1 MGTRKQK
8 TPTKLGRRSAFRS
21 KTPKV
26 PIALSVTP
34 ECVAQIKVEVA
45 RAAQENRSV
54 WFEDVVWKIAR
65 RARPL

>member
-1 MGTRKQK
+1 MAISKK
-8 TPTKLGRRSAFRS
+8 APTKLGRRSEFRS
-21 KTPKV
+21 KKPKV
-26 PIALSVTP
+26 PIALSFTP

-45 RAAQENRSV
+45 RAKKKNRSV